1 MVCAF
6 GVKLGATAASLIQ
19 RIAPCVQEADSLRLL
34 EPQHVMHV
42 RQVQKPVTKV
52 HEDAMLVSLV
62 RSQTQ
67 LQAHR
72 AHLAKLEHSQMR
84 RGQLPAKTVVQVT
97 QPRTS
102 QPEVHLIAYAQE
114 ASICQL
120 KMSAL
125 TVWKALL
132 VQTAGL
138 AIGRPKVAL
147 QF

>member
-1 MVCAF
+1 MVCAS
-6 GVKLGATAASLIQ
+6 GVKQGATPTLLMPL
-19 RIAPCVQEADSLRLL
+19 IAPCVQKADSLRLL
-34 EPQHVMHV
+34 EPQHVMNVHQV
-42 RQVQKPVTKV
+42 RKPVTKV
-52 HEDAMLVSLV
+52 HKDAILVSRV
-62 RSQTQ
+62 RTQTN
-67 LQAHR
+67 LQAHH